1 MVVYP
6 FWAKYSVGFSLAIT
20 ITKSPPQAPKL
31 FIVPRKS
38 GNRDSLIV
46 GVSNEIYEKETH
58 SPAISTSWEQLFPNE
73 IVEEKCDY
81 YSYALVSKVIK
92 E

>member
-1 MVVYP
+1 MTEKEFEKYRGKNVIIDDIILPVVGYES
-6 FWAKYSVGFSLAIT
+6 YEG
-20 ITKSPPQAPKL
+20 
-31 FIVPRKS
+31 
-38 GNRDSLIV
+38 GSLIV